1 MKDFTSFDTWDIA
14 ETVQSQYATSKRM
27 RAVIDAFWQA
37 INPKSD
43 IDLLYRKLVNPRTA
57 EGYGLDVWGR
67 IVAIGRSYLA
77 VDDDTPYFGF
87 DPPEGVKNER
97 LNSFGNAPF
106 YKTIYGK
113 VELADTMYRTYVFL
127 KALINIS
134 NSSLA
139 GLNRMIKLLFPDAD
153 IQILHTGTMVLRVL
167 VLSPMSESDKAALDN
182 LPWLP
187 AGVGLEMYQVIT
199 PTFGFAGA
207 PELKNFNNGT
217 FATYGIT
224 KL

>member
-37 INPKSD
+37 INPKND
-43 IDLLYRKLVNPRTA
+43 IDLLYKKLVNPRTA

-77 VDDDTPYFGF
+77 VDDGTPYFGF

-97 LNSFGNAPF
+97 LNTFGNAPF
-106 YKTIYGK
+106 YKQIYGK
-113 VELADTMYRTYVFL
+113 VRLADPMFRTYVFL
-127 KALINIS
+127 KALINIGD
-134 NSSLA
+134 SSLA
-139 GLNRMIKLLFPDAD
+139 SLNQAVKLLFPDAD

-167 VLSPMSESDKAALDN
+167 ILSPLSESDKAALDN

-187 AGVGLEMYQVIT
+187 AGVGLEIYQVIT
-199 PTFGFAGA
+199 PTFGFADTG
-207 PELKNFNNGT
+207 LQNFDNGT

>member
-37 INPKSD
+37 INPKAD

-77 VDDDTPYFGF
+77 VDDGTPYFGF

-97 LNSFGNAPF
+97 LNTFGNAPF
-106 YKTIYGK
+106 YKQIYGK
-113 VELADTMYRTYVFL
+113 VRLADPMFRTYVFL
-127 KALINIS
+127 KALINIGD
-134 NSSLA
+134 SSLA
-139 GLNRMIKLLFPDAD
+139 SLNQAVKLLFPDAD

-167 VLSPMSESDKAALDN
+167 ILSPLSESDKAALDN

-187 AGVGLEMYQVIT
+187 AGVGLEIYQVIT
-199 PTFGFAGA
+199 PTFGFADTG
-207 PELKNFNNGT
+207 LQNFCNGT

>member
-67 IVAIGRSYLA
+67 IVAIGRSFLA

-113 VELADTMYRTYVFL
+113 VELADPMFRTYVFL

-134 NSSLA
+134 DSSLA
-139 GLNRMIKLLFPDAD
+139 SLNQAVKLLFPDAD

-167 VLSPMSESDKAALDN
+167 ILSPLSESDKAALDN

-187 AGVGLEMYQVIT
+187 AGVGLEIYQVIT
-199 PTFGFAGA
+199 PTFGFADTG
-207 PELKNFNNGT
+207 LQNFDNGT

>member
-27 RAVIDAFWQA
+27 RAVIDAFWNA
-37 INPKSD
+37 INPKND
-43 IDLLYRKLVNPRTA
+43 IDLLYKKLVNPRTA

-77 VDDDTPYFGF
+77 VDDGTPYFGF

-97 LNSFGNAPF
+97 LNTFGNAPF
-106 YKTIYGK
+106 YKQIYGK
-113 VELADTMYRTYVFL
+113 VRLADPMFRTYVFL
-127 KALINIS
+127 KALINIGD
-134 NSSLA
+134 SSLA
-139 GLNRMIKLLFPDAD
+139 SLNQAVKLLFPDAD

-167 VLSPMSESDKAALDN
+167 ILSPLSESDKAALDN

-187 AGVGLEMYQVIT
+187 AGVGLEIYQVIT
-199 PTFGFAGA
+199 PTFGFAGTG
-207 PELKNFNNGT
+207 LQNFDNGT

>member
-77 VDDDTPYFGF
+77 VDDGTPYFGF

-97 LNSFGNAPF
+97 LNTFGNAPF
-106 YKTIYGK
+106 YKQIYGK
-113 VELADTMYRTYVFL
+113 VRLADPMFRTYVFL
-127 KALINIS
+127 KALINIGD
-134 NSSLA
+134 SSLA
-139 GLNRMIKLLFPDAD
+139 SLNQAVKLLFPDAD

-167 VLSPMSESDKAALDN
+167 ILSPLSESDKAALDN

-187 AGVGLEMYQVIT
+187 AGVGLEIYQVIT

-207 PELKNFNNGT
+207 GLQNFDNGT

>member
-37 INPKSD
+37 INPKAD
-43 IDLLYRKLVNPRTA
+43 IDLLYKKLVNPRTA

-77 VDDDTPYFGF
+77 VDDGTPYFGF

-97 LNSFGNAPF
+97 LNTFGNAPF
-106 YKTIYGK
+106 YKQIYGK
-113 VELADTMYRTYVFL
+113 VRLADPMFRTYVFL
-127 KALINIS
+127 KALINIGD
-134 NSSLA
+134 SSLA
-139 GLNRMIKLLFPDAD
+139 SLNQAVKLLFPDAD

-167 VLSPMSESDKAALDN
+167 ILSPLSESDKAALDN

-199 PTFGFAGA
+199 PTFGFAGT
-207 PELKNFNNGT
+207 ELQNFNNGT

>member
-43 IDLLYRKLVNPRTA
+43 IDLLYKKLVNPRTA
-57 EGYGLDVWGR
+57 EGWGLDVWGR
-67 IVAIGRSYLA
+67 IVAIGRSYL
-77 VDDDTPYFGF
+77 VVEDDTPYFGF
-87 DPPEGVKNER
+87 DPPGDVVNPR
-97 LNSFGNAPF
+97 LDNFGNAPF
-106 YKTIYGK
+106 YKQVLGK
-113 VELADTMYRTYVFL
+113 VRLGDTAFRTYVFL

-139 GLNRMIKLLFPDAD
+139 SLNRMVKLLFPDAE
-153 IQILHTGTMVLRVL
+153 IQVLHTGTMVLRIL
-167 VLSPMSESDKAALDN
+167 ILSALSSSDKAALDN

-187 AGVGLEMYQVIT
+187 AGVGLEMYQVVT
-199 PTFGFAGA
+199 PTFGFAGTG
-207 PELKNFNNGT
+207 LKNFTNGT
-217 FATYGIT
+217 FATYGIE
-224 KL
+224 KI

>member
-43 IDLLYRKLVNPRTA
+43 IDLLYKKLVNPRTA
-57 EGYGLDVWGR
+57 EGWGLDVWGR

-97 LNSFGNAPF
+97 LNSFNNAPF
-106 YKTIYGK
+106 YKQVMGK
-113 VELADTMYRTYVFL
+113 VRLADTMYRTYVFL

-139 GLNRMIKLLFPDAD
+139 SLNQAVKLLFPDAD

-167 VLSPMSESDKAALDN
+167 VLSPLSESDKAALDN
-182 LPWLP
+182 LSWIP
-187 AGVGLEMYQVIT
+187 AGVGLEMYQVVT
-199 PTFGFAGA
+199 PTFGFAGTG
-207 PELKNFNNGT
+207 LKNFNNGT

>member
-43 IDLLYRKLVNPRTA
+43 IDLLYKKLVNPRTA
-57 EGYGLDVWGR
+57 EGWGLDVWGR

-106 YKTIYGK
+106 YKQVMGK
-113 VELADTMYRTYVFL
+113 VRLADTMFRTYVFL

-139 GLNRMIKLLFPDAD
+139 SLNQAVKLLFPDAD

-167 VLSPMSESDKAALDN
+167 VLSPLSESDKAALDN
-182 LPWLP
+182 LSWIP

-199 PTFGFAGA
+199 PTFGFAGTG
-207 PELKNFNNGT
+207 LKNFDNGT
-217 FATYGIT
+217 FATYDIT

>member
-14 ETVQSQYATSKRM
+14 DTVQSQYATSKRM

-43 IDLLYRKLVNPRTA
+43 IDLLYKKLVNPRTA
-57 EGYGLDVWGR
+57 EGWGLDIWGR

-77 VDDDTPYFGF
+77 VEDDTPYFGF

-106 YKTIYGK
+106 YKQIMGK
-113 VELADTMYRTYVFL
+113 VRLADTMYRTYVFL

-139 GLNRMIKLLFPDAD
+139 SLNQAVKLLFPDAD

-167 VLSPMSESDKAALDN
+167 VLSPLSESDKAALDN
-182 LPWLP
+182 LSWIP

-199 PTFGFAGA
+199 PTFGFAGTG
-207 PELKNFNNGT
+207 LKNFNNGT

>member
-57 EGYGLDVWGR
+57 EGWGLGVWGR
-67 IVAIGRSYLA
+67 IVAIGRSFLA

-97 LNSFGNAPF
+97 LNSFNNAPF
-106 YKTIYGK
+106 YKAIYGK

-139 GLNRMIKLLFPDAD
+139 GLNRMVKLLFPDAD

-167 VLSPMSESDKAALDN
+167 ILSPLSESDKAALDN

-187 AGVGLEMYQVIT
+187 AGVGLEMYQVVT
-199 PTFGFAGA
+199 PTFGFAGTG
-207 PELKNFNNGT
+207 LKNFNNGT

>member
-37 INPKSD
+37 INPKAD
-43 IDLLYRKLVNPRTA
+43 IDLLYKKLVNPRTA

-113 VELADTMYRTYVFL
+113 VRLADTMYRTYVFL

-139 GLNRMIKLLFPDAD
+139 GLNRMVKLLFPDAD

-167 VLSPMSESDKAALDN
+167 ILSPLSESDKAALDN
-182 LPWLP
+182 LSWIP

-199 PTFGFAGA
+199 PTFGFAGTG
-207 PELKNFNNGT
+207 LKNFNNGT

>member
-37 INPKSD
+37 INPKND
-43 IDLLYRKLVNPRTA
+43 IDLLYKKLVNPRSA

-97 LNSFGNAPF
+97 LNTFGNAPF

-113 VELADTMYRTYVFL
+113 VRLADPMFRTYVFL
-127 KALINIS
+127 KALINIGD
-134 NSSLA
+134 SSLA
-139 GLNRMIKLLFPDAD
+139 SLNQAVKLLFPDAD

-167 VLSPMSESDKAALDN
+167 ILSPLSESDKAALDN

-199 PTFGFAGA
+199 PTFGFAGT
-207 PELKNFNNGT
+207 ELQNFTNGT

>member
-27 RAVIDAFWQA
+27 RTVIDAFWQA

-43 IDLLYRKLVNPRTA
+43 IDLLYKKLVNPRTA
-57 EGYGLDVWGR
+57 EGWGLDIWGR

-77 VDDDTPYFGF
+77 VEDDTPYFGF

-106 YKTIYGK
+106 YKQIMGK
-113 VELADTMYRTYVFL
+113 VRLADTMYRTYVFL

-139 GLNRMIKLLFPDAD
+139 SLNQAVKLLFPDAD

-167 VLSPMSESDKAALDN
+167 VLSPLSESDKAALDN
-182 LPWLP
+182 LSWIP

-199 PTFGFAGA
+199 PTFGFAGTG
-207 PELKNFNNGT
+207 LKNFNNGT

>member
-1 MKDFTSFDTWDIA
+1 MKDFTSFDAWDIA

-97 LNSFGNAPF
+97 LNSFNNAPF

-113 VELADTMYRTYVFL
+113 VRLADPMFRTYVFL
-127 KALINIS
+127 KALINIGD
-134 NSSLA
+134 SSLA
-139 GLNRMIKLLFPDAD
+139 SLNQAVKLLFPDAD

-167 VLSPMSESDKAALDN
+167 ILSPLSESDKAALDN

-199 PTFGFAGA
+199 PTFGFAGT
-207 PELKNFNNGT
+207 ELQNFTNGT

>member
-1 MKDFTSFDTWDIA
+1 MKDFTSFDSWDIA
-14 ETVQSQYATSKRM
+14 ETIQSQYATSKRM
-27 RAVIDAFWQA
+27 CAVIDAFWQA
-37 INPKSD
+37 INPKND
-43 IDLLYRKLVNPRTA
+43 IDLLYKKLVNPRTA

-77 VDDDTPYFGF
+77 VDDGTPYFGF

-97 LNSFGNAPF
+97 LNTFGNAPF
-106 YKTIYGK
+106 YKQIYGK
-113 VELADTMYRTYVFL
+113 VRLADPMFRTYVFL
-127 KALINIS
+127 KALINIGD
-134 NSSLA
+134 SSLA
-139 GLNRMIKLLFPDAD
+139 SLNQAVKLLFPDAD

-167 VLSPMSESDKAALDN
+167 ILSPLSESDKAALDN

-187 AGVGLEMYQVIT
+187 AGVGLEIYQVIT
-199 PTFGFAGA
+199 PTFGFAGTG
-207 PELKNFNNGT
+207 LQNFDNGT

>member
-77 VDDDTPYFGF
+77 VDDGTPYFGF

-97 LNSFGNAPF
+97 LNTFGNAPF
-106 YKTIYGK
+106 YKQIYGK
-113 VELADTMYRTYVFL
+113 VRLADPMFRTYVFL
-127 KALINIS
+127 KALINIGD
-134 NSSLA
+134 SSLA
-139 GLNRMIKLLFPDAD
+139 SLNQAVKLLFPDAD

-167 VLSPMSESDKAALDN
+167 ILSPLSESDKAALDN

-199 PTFGFAGA
+199 PTFGFAGTG
-207 PELKNFNNGT
+207 LQNFDNGT

>member
-43 IDLLYRKLVNPRTA
+43 IDLLYKKLVNPRTA
-57 EGYGLDVWGR
+57 EGWGLDIWGR

-77 VDDDTPYFGF
+77 VEDDTPYFGF

-106 YKTIYGK
+106 YKQIMGK
-113 VELADTMYRTYVFL
+113 VRLADTMYRTYVFL

-139 GLNRMIKLLFPDAD
+139 SLNQAVKLLFPDAD

-167 VLSPMSESDKAALDN
+167 VLSPLSESDKAALDN
-182 LPWLP
+182 LSWIP

-199 PTFGFAGA
+199 PTFGFAGTG
-207 PELKNFNNGT
+207 LKNFNNGT

>member
-43 IDLLYRKLVNPRTA
+43 IDLLYKKLVNPRTA

-77 VDDDTPYFGF
+77 VEDDTPYFGF
-87 DPPEGVKNER
+87 DPPGDVVNPR
-97 LNSFGNAPF
+97 LDNFGNAPF
-106 YKTIYGK
+106 YKQVLGK
-113 VELADTMYRTYVFL
+113 VRLGDTAFRTYVFL

-139 GLNRMIKLLFPDAD
+139 SLNQAVKLLFPDAD

-167 VLSPMSESDKAALDN
+167 ILSPLSESDKAALDN

-199 PTFGFAGA
+199 PTFGFAGTG
-207 PELKNFNNGT
+207 LQNFCNGT
-217 FATYGIT
+217 FATYGIE
-224 KL
+224 KI

>member
-27 RAVIDAFWQA
+27 RAVIDAFWRA

-43 IDLLYRKLVNPRTA
+43 IDLLYKKLVNPRTA
-57 EGYGLDVWGR
+57 EGWGLDIWGR

-77 VDDDTPYFGF
+77 VEDDTPYFGF
-87 DPPEGVKNER
+87 DPPGDIVNPR
-97 LNSFGNAPF
+97 LDNFGNAPF
-106 YKTIYGK
+106 YKQVLGK
-113 VELADTMYRTYVFL
+113 VRLGDTAFRTYVFL

-139 GLNRMIKLLFPDAD
+139 SLNRMVKLLFPDAE
-153 IQILHTGTMVLRVL
+153 IQVLHTGTMVLRIL
-167 VLSPMSESDKAALDN
+167 ILSALSSSDKAALDN

-187 AGVGLEMYQVIT
+187 AGVGLEMYQVVM
-199 PTFGFAGA
+199 PTFGFAGTG
-207 PELKNFNNGT
+207 LKNFNNGT
-217 FATYGIT
+217 FATYGIE
-224 KL
+224 KI

>member
-1 MKDFTSFDTWDIA
+1 MKDFTSFDAWDIA

-43 IDLLYRKLVNPRTA
+43 IDLLYKKLVNPRTA

-77 VDDDTPYFGF
+77 VDDGTPYFGF

-97 LNSFGNAPF
+97 LNTFGNAPF
-106 YKTIYGK
+106 YKQIYGK
-113 VELADTMYRTYVFL
+113 VRLADPMFRTYVFL
-127 KALINIS
+127 KALINIGD
-134 NSSLA
+134 SSLA
-139 GLNRMIKLLFPDAD
+139 SLNQAVKLLFPDAD

-167 VLSPMSESDKAALDN
+167 ILSPLSESDKAALDN

-199 PTFGFAGA
+199 PAFGFAGA
-207 PELKNFNNGT
+207 PELQNFNNGT
-217 FATYGIT
+217 FAAYGIT

>member
-43 IDLLYRKLVNPRTA
+43 IDLLYKKLVNPRTA
-57 EGYGLDVWGR
+57 EGWGLDIWGR

-77 VDDDTPYFGF
+77 VEDDTPYFGF
-87 DPPEGVKNER
+87 DPPGDIVNPR
-97 LNSFGNAPF
+97 LNNFGNAPF
-106 YKTIYGK
+106 YKQVLGK
-113 VELADTMYRTYVFL
+113 VRLGDTAFRTYVFL

-139 GLNRMIKLLFPDAD
+139 SLNRMVKLLFPDAE
-153 IQILHTGTMVLRVL
+153 IQVLHTGTMVLRIL
-167 VLSPMSESDKAALDN
+167 ILSALSSSDKAALDN

-187 AGVGLEMYQVIT
+187 AGVGLEMYQVVT
-199 PTFGFAGA
+199 PTFGFAGTG
-207 PELKNFNNGT
+207 LQNFCNGT
-217 FATYGIT
+217 FATYGIE
-224 KL
+224 KI

>member
-43 IDLLYRKLVNPRTA
+43 IDLLYKKLVNPRTA
-57 EGYGLDVWGR
+57 EGWGLDIWGR
-67 IVAIGRSYLA
+67 IVAIGRAYLA
-77 VDDDTPYFGF
+77 VEDDTPYFGF
-87 DPPEGVKNER
+87 DPPGDVVNPR
-97 LNSFGNAPF
+97 LDNFGNAPF
-106 YKTIYGK
+106 YKQVLGK
-113 VELADTMYRTYVFL
+113 VRLGDTAFRTYVFL

-139 GLNRMIKLLFPDAD
+139 SLNRMVKLLFPDAE
-153 IQILHTGTMVLRVL
+153 IQVLHTGTMVLRIL
-167 VLSPMSESDKAALDN
+167 ILSALSSSDKAALDN

-187 AGVGLEMYQVIT
+187 AGVGLEMYQVVT
-199 PTFGFAGA
+199 PTFGFAGTG
-207 PELKNFNNGT
+207 LKNFNNGT
-217 FATYGIT
+217 FATYGIE
-224 KL
+224 KI

>member
-1 MKDFTSFDTWDIA
+1 MKDFTSFDAWDIA

-43 IDLLYRKLVNPRTA
+43 IDLLYKKLVNPRTA

-77 VDDDTPYFGF
+77 VDDGTPYFGF

-97 LNSFGNAPF
+97 LNTFGNAPF
-106 YKTIYGK
+106 YKQIYGK
-113 VELADTMYRTYVFL
+113 VRLADPMFRTYVFL

-139 GLNRMIKLLFPDAD
+139 SLNHMVRLLFPDAD

-167 VLSPMSESDKAALDN
+167 ILSPLSESDKAALDN

-187 AGVGLEMYQVIT
+187 AGVGLEIYQVIT
-199 PTFGFAGA
+199 PTFGFAGT
-207 PELKNFNNGT
+207 ELQNFNNGT

>member
-106 YKTIYGK
+106 YKQVMGK
-113 VELADTMYRTYVFL
+113 VRLADTMFRTYVFL

-139 GLNRMIKLLFPDAD
+139 SLNQAVKLLFPDAD

-167 VLSPMSESDKAALDN
+167 ILSPLSESDKAALDN

-199 PTFGFAGA
+199 PTFGFAGTG
-207 PELKNFNNGT
+207 LQNFDNGT

>member
-77 VDDDTPYFGF
+77 V
-87 DPPEGVKNER
+87 
-97 LNSFGNAPF
+97 
-106 YKTIYGK
+106 
-113 VELADTMYRTYVFL
+113 
-127 KALINIS
+127 
-134 NSSLA
+134 
-139 GLNRMIKLLFPDAD
+139 
-153 IQILHTGTMVLRVL
+153 
-167 VLSPMSESDKAALDN
+167 
-182 LPWLP
+182 
-187 AGVGLEMYQVIT
+187 
-199 PTFGFAGA
+199 
-207 PELKNFNNGT
+207 
-217 FATYGIT
+217 
-224 KL
+224 

>member
-1 MKDFTSFDTWDIA
+1 MKDFTSFDTSDIA

-43 IDLLYRKLVNPRTA
+43 IDLLYKKLVNPRTA
-57 EGYGLDVWGR
+57 EGWGLDVWGR

-106 YKTIYGK
+106 YKQVMGK
-113 VELADTMYRTYVFL
+113 VRLADTMYRTYVFL

-139 GLNRMIKLLFPDAD
+139 SLNQAVKLLFPDAD

-167 VLSPMSESDKAALDN
+167 VLSPLSESDKAALDN
-182 LPWLP
+182 LSWIP
-187 AGVGLEMYQVIT
+187 AGVGLEMYQVVT
-199 PTFGFAGA
+199 PTFGFAGTG
-207 PELKNFNNGT
+207 LKNFNNGT

>member
-27 RAVIDAFWQA
+27 RAVIDAFWNA

-43 IDLLYRKLVNPRTA
+43 IDLLYTKLVNPRTA

-77 VDDDTPYFGF
+77 VDDGTPYFGF

-97 LNSFGNAPF
+97 LNTFGNAPF
-106 YKTIYGK
+106 YKQIYGK
-113 VELADTMYRTYVFL
+113 VRLADPMFRTYVFL
-127 KALINIS
+127 KALINIGD
-134 NSSLA
+134 SSLA
-139 GLNRMIKLLFPDAD
+139 SLNQAVKLLFPDAD

-167 VLSPMSESDKAALDN
+167 ILSPLSESDKAALDN

-187 AGVGLEMYQVIT
+187 AGVGLEIYQVIT
-199 PTFGFAGA
+199 PTFGFAGTG
-207 PELKNFNNGT
+207 LQNFDNGT

>member
-37 INPKSD
+37 INPKND
-43 IDLLYRKLVNPRTA
+43 IDLLYKKLVNPRTA

-77 VDDDTPYFGF
+77 VDDGTPYFGF

-97 LNSFGNAPF
+97 LNTFGNAPF
-106 YKTIYGK
+106 YKQIYGK
-113 VELADTMYRTYVFL
+113 VRLADPMFRTYVFL
-127 KALINIS
+127 KALINIGD
-134 NSSLA
+134 SSLA
-139 GLNRMIKLLFPDAD
+139 SLNQAVKLLFPDAD

-167 VLSPMSESDKAALDN
+167 ILSPLSESDKAALDN

-187 AGVGLEMYQVIT
+187 AGVGLEIYQVIT
-199 PTFGFAGA
+199 PTFGFAGTG
-207 PELKNFNNGT
+207 LQNFDNGT

>member
-1 MKDFTSFDTWDIA
+1 MKDFTSFDTWDTA

-43 IDLLYRKLVNPRTA
+43 IDLLYKKLVNPRTA
-57 EGYGLDVWGR
+57 EGWGLDIWGR

-77 VDDDTPYFGF
+77 VEDDTPYFGF
-87 DPPEGVKNER
+87 DPPGDFVNPR
-97 LNSFGNAPF
+97 LDNFGNAPF
-106 YKTIYGK
+106 YKQVLGK
-113 VELADTMYRTYVFL
+113 VRLGDTAFRTYVFL

-139 GLNRMIKLLFPDAD
+139 SLNRMVKLLFPDAE
-153 IQILHTGTMVLRVL
+153 IQVLHTGTMVLRIL
-167 VLSPMSESDKAALDN
+167 ILSALSSSDKAALDN

-187 AGVGLEMYQVIT
+187 AGVGLEMYQVVT
-199 PTFGFAGA
+199 PTFGFAGTG
-207 PELKNFNNGT
+207 LKNFNNGT
-217 FATYGIT
+217 FATYGIE
-224 KL
+224 KI

>member
-77 VDDDTPYFGF
+77 VDDGTPYFGF

-106 YKTIYGK
+106 YKQIYGK
-113 VELADTMYRTYVFL
+113 VRLADPMFRTYVFL
-127 KALINIS
+127 KALINIGD
-134 NSSLA
+134 SSLA
-139 GLNRMIKLLFPDAD
+139 SLNQAVKLLFPDAD

-167 VLSPMSESDKAALDN
+167 ILSPLSESDKAALDN

-199 PTFGFAGA
+199 PTFGFAGT
-207 PELKNFNNGT
+207 ELQNFTNGT

>member
-37 INPKSD
+37 IDPKSD

-113 VELADTMYRTYVFL
+113 VRLADTMYRTYVFL

-139 GLNRMIKLLFPDAD
+139 GLNRMVKLLFPDAD

-167 VLSPMSESDKAALDN
+167 ILSPLSESDKAALDN
-182 LPWLP
+182 LSWIP

-199 PTFGFAGA
+199 PTFGFAGTG
-207 PELKNFNNGT
+207 LKNFNNGT

>member
-77 VDDDTPYFGF
+77 VDDGTPYFGF

-106 YKTIYGK
+106 YKQIYGK

-134 NSSLA
+134 DSSLA
-139 GLNRMIKLLFPDAD
+139 GLNHMVKLLFPDAD

-167 VLSPMSESDKAALDN
+167 ILSPLSESDKAALDN

-187 AGVGLEMYQVIT
+187 AGVGLEIYQVIT
-199 PTFGFAGA
+199 PTFGFAGTG
-207 PELKNFNNGT
+207 LQNFDNGT

>member
-1 MKDFTSFDTWDIA
+1 MKDFTSFDAWDIA
-14 ETVQSQYATSKRM
+14 ETIQSQYAASKRM
-27 RAVIDAFWQA
+27 MQVISAFWES
-37 INPKSD
+37 IDPKAD
-43 IDLLYRKLVNPRTA
+43 ISLMYQKLVNPRTA
-57 EGYGLDVWGR
+57 EGTGLDVWGR

-77 VDDDTPYFGF
+77 AEDTNPYFGF
-87 DPPEGVKNER
+87 DPPEGVKNDR
-97 LNSFGNAPF
+97 LGTFNVTPF
-106 YKTIYGK
+106 YKKIMGK
-113 VELADTMYRTYVFL
+113 VRMADTMFRTYVFL

-139 GLNRMIKLLFPDAD
+139 GLNQMVKMLFPDAD
-153 IQILHTGTMVLRVL
+153 VRILHTGTMALRVL
-167 VLSPMSESDKAALDN
+167 ILSPLSESDKAALDN

-187 AGVGLEMYQVIT
+187 AGVGLEMYQVVT

>member
-27 RAVIDAFWQA
+27 RAVIDAFWRA

-43 IDLLYRKLVNPRTA
+43 IDLLYKKLVNPRTA
-57 EGYGLDVWGR
+57 EGWGLDIWGR

-77 VDDDTPYFGF
+77 VEDDTPYFGF
-87 DPPEGVKNER
+87 DPPGDIVNPR
-97 LNSFGNAPF
+97 LDNFGNAPF
-106 YKTIYGK
+106 YKQVLGK
-113 VELADTMYRTYVFL
+113 VRLGDTAFRTYVFL

-139 GLNRMIKLLFPDAD
+139 SLNRMVKLLFPDAE
-153 IQILHTGTMVLRVL
+153 IQVLHTGTMVLRIL
-167 VLSPMSESDKAALDN
+167 ILSALSSSDKAALDN

-187 AGVGLEMYQVIT
+187 AGVGLEMYQVVT
-199 PTFGFAGA
+199 PTFGFAGTG
-207 PELKNFNNGT
+207 LQNFCNGT
-217 FATYGIT
+217 FATYGIE
-224 KL
+224 KI

>member
-106 YKTIYGK
+106 YKPIYGK

-139 GLNRMIKLLFPDAD
+139 GLNHMVRLLFPDAD

-167 VLSPMSESDKAALDN
+167 ILSPLSESDKAALDN

-199 PTFGFAGA
+199 PTFGFAGT
-207 PELKNFNNGT
+207 ELQNFNNGT

>member
-43 IDLLYRKLVNPRTA
+43 IDLLYKKLVNPRTA

-97 LNSFGNAPF
+97 LNSFNNAPF

-113 VELADTMYRTYVFL
+113 VELADPMYRTYVFL

-139 GLNRMIKLLFPDAD
+139 GLNRMVKLLFPDAD

-167 VLSPMSESDKAALDN
+167 ILSPLSESDKAALDN

-187 AGVGLEMYQVIT
+187 AGVGLEIYQVIT
-199 PTFGFAGA
+199 PTFGFAGTG
-207 PELKNFNNGT
+207 LQNFDNGT

>member
-1 MKDFTSFDTWDIA
+1 MKDFTAFDTWDIA

-57 EGYGLDVWGR
+57 EGVGLDVWGR

-77 VDDDTPYFGF
+77 VEDDTPYFGF

-106 YKTIYGK
+106 YKQVMGK
-113 VELADTMYRTYVFL
+113 VRLADTMYRTYVFL

-139 GLNRMIKLLFPDAD
+139 SLNQAVKLLFPDAD

-167 VLSPMSESDKAALDN
+167 VLSPLSESDKAALDT
-182 LPWLP
+182 LSWIP
-187 AGVGLEMYQVIT
+187 AGVGLEMYQVVT
-199 PTFGFAGA
+199 PTFGFAGTG
-207 PELKNFNNGT
+207 LKNFNNGT